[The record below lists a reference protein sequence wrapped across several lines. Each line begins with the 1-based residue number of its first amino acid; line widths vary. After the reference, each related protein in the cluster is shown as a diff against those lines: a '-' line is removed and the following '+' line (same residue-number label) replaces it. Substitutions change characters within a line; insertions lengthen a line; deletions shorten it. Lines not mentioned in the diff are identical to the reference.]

1 MAKLA
6 GIPRN
11 VIRGASKVLEKLEER
26 AAQTD
31 DRQLD
36 LFCAPAEPQ
45 FEPASEEKETELNEL
60 LDKIEDIDLD
70 DLSPRQ
76 AWEALAELQKAAK
89 QFR

>member
-45 FEPASEEKETELNEL
+45 FEPAAEKETELNEL

-76 AWEALAELQKAAK
+76 AWEALAELQKTAK